1 MMLVNPCAI
10 RPLIPKAIFITHCC
24 VESMAFP
31 SMVFHSNR
39 FFNDCCL
46 FRQQLSAAYLLK
58 LFLLPQRA
66 RAYSLVF
73 VQLACWHTDVSRWR
87 GVQPW
92 LLSPFHKRRYCWCAH
107 MSPPANFECSH
118 LVVLVPF
125 CIICS
130 LHLIA
135 SLIFAS
141 HLATGMIHAIAIIS
155 RLSCLQGTRGLFKY
169 FPKNALLS
177 FCCKTKSAFHVP
189 CAGWLILSCSALA
202 HTYDFKNFLS
212 LIQVFCC
219 KTFIMLCYDISYSCL
234 CVQSPECAHLSP
246 STCKLLLIFLHLIL
260 CCPSPY
266 CIPHAIIE
274 CRMTIL
280 KRSPASM
287 HGFLHMKTAR
297 FVRWHHSLPTF
308 NMT

>member
-118 LVVLVPF
+118 LVVLAPF
-125 CIICS
+125 WIMCS
-130 LHLIA
+130 VH
-135 SLIFAS
+135 SSPFDFCKPFGW
-141 HLATGMIHAIAIIS
+141 TGIIHAIVIIS
-155 RLSCLQGTRGLFKY
+155 RLFCFQGTRGSFKY

-177 FCCKTKSAFHVP
+177 FCHNMTSAIHVP
-189 CAGWLILSCSALA
+189 YAG
-202 HTYDFKNFLS
+202 
-212 LIQVFCC
+212 
-219 KTFIMLCYDISYSCL
+219 
-234 CVQSPECAHLSP
+234 
-246 STCKLLLIFLHLIL
+246 
-260 CCPSPY
+260 
-266 CIPHAIIE
+266 
-274 CRMTIL
+274 
-280 KRSPASM
+280 
-287 HGFLHMKTAR
+287 
-297 FVRWHHSLPTF
+297 
-308 NMT
+308 